1 MGAEGVAPEN
11 VLQDLVCDCSFV
23 SSLVIAAYHEQ
34 RFKSRLISSI
44 IFPQG
49 KDGRPL
55 YNPSGKYAVRLW
67 WNGAPRRVVVDDYLP
82 LGRDG
87 R

>member
-1 MGAEGVAPEN
+1 VRLQLRELAGDRGVPR
-11 VLQDLVCDCSFV
+11 
-23 SSLVIAAYHEQ
+23 EQ
-34 RFKSRLISSI
+34 RFKSRLISII

-87 R
+87 RWLCSFLRRRWSSG